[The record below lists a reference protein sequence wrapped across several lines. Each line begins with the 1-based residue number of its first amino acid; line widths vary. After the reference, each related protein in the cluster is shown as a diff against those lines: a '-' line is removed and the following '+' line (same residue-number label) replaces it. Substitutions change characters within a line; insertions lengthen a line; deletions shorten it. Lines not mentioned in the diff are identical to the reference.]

1 MGDCQNT
8 TSACTGN
15 PPPTTTT
22 PDLPPQPA
30 AETAK
35 ISSQGTAPIIVPMG
49 FAAQLRAVQE
59 AQQEQ
64 AERIAKLEQENAD
77 LKDFEK
83 KIIDLAA
90 RVQALEERE
99 AYRAS
104 RRTEAVSQLSN
115 MRTLHQEA
123 DNGFQQR
130 TADMQPDDLE
140 GMLGAYGIML
150 TTAMNNHQRM
160 LGQMRANGQFPAYTT
175 PVPQTRQV
183 LAPVQ
188 MLRAYPPAYS
198 EHGFCRAHNIPY
210 CCRVCGK

>member
-1 MGDCQNT
+1 M
-8 TSACTGN
+8 
-15 PPPTTTT
+15 TT
-22 PDLPPQPA
+22 PEFPPQPA
-30 AETAK
+30 RESAQTP
-35 ISSQGTAPIIVPMG
+35 SQGCAQLIVPLG

-64 AERIAKLEQENAD
+64 AERIAKLEQENAE
-77 LKDFEK
+77 LKDFAK
-83 KIIDLAA
+83 RIVDIAD

-99 AYRAS
+99 AYRAA
-104 RRTEAVSQLSN
+104 RRREAVSLLSN

-130 TADMQPDDLE
+130 TVDMQPDDLE

-150 TTAMNNHQRM
+150 TTAMNNHQRV

-175 PVPQTRQV
+175 PVPQIRQP

-188 MLRAYPPAYS
+188 RLHVYPPAYS
-198 EHGFCRAHNIPY
+198 EPRLCHAHSLPY
-210 CCRVCGK
+210 CRVCGK

>member
-1 MGDCQNT
+1 M
-8 TSACTGN
+8 
-15 PPPTTTT
+15 
-22 PDLPPQPA
+22 
-30 AETAK
+30 
-35 ISSQGTAPIIVPMG
+35 IVPLG

-77 LKDFEK
+77 LKDFAK
-83 KIIDLAA
+83 RIVDIAD
-90 RVQALEERE
+90 RVQALEQRE
-99 AYRAS
+99 AYRAA
-104 RRTEAVSQLSN
+104 RRREAVGLLSN

-130 TADMQPDDLE
+130 TVDMQPDDLE

-188 MLRAYPPAYS
+188 RLHVHPPAYS
-198 EHGFCRAHNIPY
+198 EPELCYAHRLPY
-210 CCRVCGK
+210 CRVCGK

>member
-1 MGDCQNT
+1 MGDCQNA

-15 PPPTTTT
+15 PPPTKTT
-22 PDLPPQPA
+22 PDFPPQPA
-30 AETAK
+30 RDSAQTP
-35 ISSQGTAPIIVPMG
+35 SQGCAQMIVPLG

-77 LKDFEK
+77 LKDFKER
-83 KIIDLAA
+83 IIDIAD
-90 RVQALEERE
+90 RVQALEQRE
-99 AYRAS
+99 AYRAA
-104 RRTEAVSQLSN
+104 RRREAVGLLSN

-130 TADMQPDDLE
+130 TVDMQPDDLE

-160 LGQMRANGQFPAYTT
+160 LGQM
-175 PVPQTRQV
+175 QTEV
-183 LAPVQ
+183 KEPLF
-188 MLRAYPPAYS
+188 LRINWN
-198 EHGFCRAHNIPY
+198 HKFT
-210 CCRVCGK
+210 

>member
-1 MGDCQNT
+1 M
-8 TSACTGN
+8 
-15 PPPTTTT
+15 TT
-22 PDLPPQPA
+22 PDFPPQPA
-30 AETAK
+30 RESAQTP
-35 ISSQGTAPIIVPMG
+35 SQGCAQLIVPLG

-64 AERIAKLEQENAD
+64 AERIAKLEQENAE
-77 LKDFEK
+77 LKDFAK
-83 KIIDLAA
+83 RIVDIAD

-99 AYRAS
+99 AYRAA
-104 RRTEAVSQLSN
+104 RRREAVSLLSN

-130 TADMQPDDLE
+130 TVDMQPDDLE

-188 MLRAYPPAYS
+188 RLHGYPPAYS
-198 EHGFCRAHNIPY
+198 EPRLCHAHSLPY
-210 CCRVCGK
+210 CRVCGK